1 MESWFSD
8 FAWMAVR
15 LAVLLGVPASIGWML
30 MRRPSWREP
39 FRLSLLVLAPCLITL
54 WFLHDGGLHNGLN
67 RLGFYMATGAFFA
80 AYAALAA
87 LAWFIQRARR
97 KPAQGH
103 LRALGLGSLALLAW
117 ILGAMAYES
126 LG

>member
-1 MESWFSD
+1 MV
-8 FAWMAVR
+8 AR
-15 LAVLLGVPASIGWML
+15 LAILLGVPASIGWLL

-39 FRLSLLVLAPCLITL
+39 FRLGLLVLAPCLITL
-54 WFLHDGGLHNGLN
+54 WFLHDGGLGNGLN

-80 AYAALAA
+80 AYAILAA
-87 LAWFIQRARR
+87 LAWIIQRARR

-103 LRALGLGSLALLAW
+103 LRALGLGGLALLAW
-117 ILGAMAYES
+117 ILGAMAYEN